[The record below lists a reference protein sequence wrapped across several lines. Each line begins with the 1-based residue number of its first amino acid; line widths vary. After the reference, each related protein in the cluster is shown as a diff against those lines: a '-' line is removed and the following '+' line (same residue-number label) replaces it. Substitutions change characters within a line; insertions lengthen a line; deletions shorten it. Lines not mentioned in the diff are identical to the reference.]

1 MAVPMFRCR
10 RSDKVDLLRKIPL
23 FSRLSQRQL
32 SAVAKHADEVQLRK
46 GTVLAKQGAQGL
58 EAIIIVDGRARVET
72 DGRALAELGPGDV
85 VGEMSVIDGKPR
97 SATVVAETPMNLLL
111 LHRRDFVSLLETV
124 PGLQRKLLVTL
135 CERVRQAD
143 QALTH

>member
-1 MAVPMFRCR
+1 MFRYR
-10 RSDKVDLLRKIPL
+10 RSEKVDLLAKIPL

-32 SAVAKHADEVQLRK
+32 NAVAKHVDEVQLRK
-46 GTVLAKQGAQGL
+46 GAVLAKQGAQGL
-58 EAIIIVDGRARVET
+58 EAIIIVDGKARVEG
-72 DGRALAELGPGDV
+72 DGKAIAELGPGDV

-97 SATVVAETPMNLLL
+97 SATVIAGTAMNLLV

-124 PGLQRKLLVTL
+124 PGLERKLLVAL

>member
-1 MAVPMFRCR
+1 MFRYR

-23 FSRLSQRQL
+23 FGRLSQRQL
-32 SAVAKHADEVQLRK
+32 NAVAKHIDEVQLRK
-46 GTVLAKQGAQGL
+46 GAVLAKQGAQGM

-72 DGRALAELGPGDV
+72 DGTMLAELGAGDV

-97 SATVVAETPMNLLL
+97 SATVIAETPVNLLV

>member
-1 MAVPMFRCR
+1 MFRCR

-23 FSRLSQRQL
+23 FGRLNQRQL
-32 SAVAKHADEVQLRK
+32 NAVAKHVDEVQLRK
-46 GTVLAKQGAQGL
+46 GAVLAKQGAQGM

-72 DGRALAELGPGDV
+72 DGTMLAELGAGDV

-97 SATVVAETPMNLLL
+97 SATVIAETPVNLLV

>member
-1 MAVPMFRCR
+1 MFRCG
-10 RSDKVDLLRKIPL
+10 RSDKVDILRGIPL

-32 SAVAKHADEVQLRK
+32 CAIANSADLAARRE
-46 GTVLAKQGAQGL
+46 GAVLAKQGAQGL
-58 EAIIIVDGRARVET
+58 EAIIIVDGRARVEV
-72 DGRALAELGPGDV
+72 DGKAIAELGPGDI

-97 SATVVAETPMNLLL
+97 SATVIAATAVSLLI
-111 LHRRDFVSLLETV
+111 LHRRDFVSLMETV
-124 PGLQRKLLVTL
+124 PGLQQKLLVTL

>member
-1 MAVPMFRCR
+1 MFRR
-10 RSDKVDLLRKIPL
+10 GRSDKVDILRGIPL

-32 SAVAKHADEVQLRK
+32 SAIANCADLSARRE
-46 GTVLAKQGAQGL
+46 GAVLAKQGAQGL
-58 EAIIIVDGRARVET
+58 EAIIIVDGKARVEV
-72 DGRALAELGPGDV
+72 DGKAIAELGPGDV

-97 SATVVAETPMNLLL
+97 SATVIAETPVSLLV

-124 PGLQRKLLVTL
+124 PGLQLKLLVTL

>member
-1 MAVPMFRCR
+1 MFRCC
-10 RSDKVDLLRKIPL
+10 RSDKVELLRKIPL

-32 SAVAKHADEVQLRK
+32 NAVARHIDEVQIRK
-46 GTVLAKQGAQGL
+46 GAVLAKQGTQGL
-58 EAIIIVDGRARVET
+58 EAVIIVDGRARVEG
-72 DGRALAELGPGDV
+72 DGKAIAKLTAGDV

-97 SATVVAETPMNLLL
+97 SATVIAETPMNLLV
-111 LHRRDFVSLLETV
+111 LHRRDFMSLLETV

>member
-1 MAVPMFRCR
+1 MFRSG
-10 RSDKVDLLRKIPL
+10 RSDKVDILRGIPL
-23 FSRLSQRQL
+23 FGRLSQSQL
-32 SAVAKHADEVQLRK
+32 SAIAKCADVVARREGA
-46 GTVLAKQGAQGL
+46 VLAKQGAQGL
-58 EAIIIVDGRARVET
+58 EAIIIVEGRARVEA
-72 DGRALAELGPGDV
+72 DGRALAELGPGDI

-97 SATVVAETPMNLLL
+97 SATVIASTPMTLLI

>member
-1 MAVPMFRCR
+1 MFHCR
-10 RSDKVDLLRKIPL
+10 RSDKLDLLRKIPL

-32 SAVAKHADEVQLRK
+32 NAVARHADGVRLRK
-46 GTVLAKQGAQGL
+46 GAVLAKQGAQGL
-58 EAIIIVDGRARVET
+58 EAIVIVDGKARVEG
-72 DGRALAELGPGDV
+72 DGRAIAELGPGDV

-97 SATVVAETPMNLLL
+97 SATVIAETPMNLLV
-111 LHRRDFVSLLETV
+111 LHRRDFVFLLETV

>member
-1 MAVPMFRCR
+1 MFRCR
-10 RSDKVDLLRKIPL
+10 RSDKVDLLGKIPL

-32 SAVAKHADEVQLRK
+32 NGVAKYADEVQIRK
-46 GTVLAKQGAQGL
+46 GAVLAKQGAQGL

-72 DGRALAELGPGDV
+72 DGKAIAELGPGDV

-97 SATVVAETPMNLLL
+97 SATVIAETPMNLLV
-111 LHRRDFVSLLETV
+111 LHRRDFMSVLETV

>member
-1 MAVPMFRCR
+1 VPMFRCR
-10 RSDKVDLLRKIPL
+10 RSEKVDLLGKIPL
-23 FSRLSQRQL
+23 FGRLTQRQL
-32 SAVAKHADEVQLRK
+32 NAVAKHVDEVQLRK
-46 GTVLAKQGAQGL
+46 GAVLAKQGAQGL
-58 EAIIIVDGRARVET
+58 EAIIIVDGRARVEG
-72 DGRALAELGPGDV
+72 DGRTLAELGPGDV

-97 SATVVAETPMNLLL
+97 SATVIAETPMNLLV
-111 LHRRDFVSLLETV
+111 LHRRDFMSVLETV